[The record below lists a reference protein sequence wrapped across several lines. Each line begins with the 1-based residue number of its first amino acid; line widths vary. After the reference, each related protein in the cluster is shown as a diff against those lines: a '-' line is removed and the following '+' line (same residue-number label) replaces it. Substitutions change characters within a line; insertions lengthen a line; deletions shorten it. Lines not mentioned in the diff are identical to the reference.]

1 MRFIGSVPNL
11 GKIQLLVFAQ
21 LAWCRSPLLEMSEG
35 YFGHKRS
42 KLNLDDL
49 HSGLIT
55 GNHILHHHGILDAYS
70 HISVRNPDSNDT
82 FFLADATPPS
92 IVSSVSDLI
101 EYRFDNGSSLDT
113 SLSLPSVSERW
124 IDSEIYKRFSGVNCV
139 IHSHNPEILPFCTA
153 KVPLRPVI
161 SAAGFLVGE
170 APAWDISSAYSSGVF
185 PGSGKSDEKH
195 DRLVRSQ
202 NLGAAFAIKF
212 SKTSTSSGFIYS
224 KLSESVSSVTGTHKD
239 KEIQSEPDHAVM
251 LMRSHGF
258 TVAASSIEEAVYMA
272 VYSVINARVQKEAL
286 QMNESYF
293 GGTVEGSV
301 PEKGG
306 SLKGGK
312 FKNLEAIQYLS
323 AKEAR
328 DAWETEKQSG
338 RLARAWMEWERIVE
352 RNPLYE
358 NRVKIEG

>member
-1 MRFIGSVPNL
+1 
-11 GKIQLLVFAQ
+11 
-21 LAWCRSPLLEMSEG
+21 MSEG
-35 YFGHKRS
+35 YFGHQRS

-49 HSGLIT
+49 YAGLIT
-55 GNHILHHHGILDAYS
+55 GNHILHYHAVLDAQS

-82 FFLADATPPS
+82 FFLADTTPPS
-92 IVSSVSDLI
+92 VVSSSSDLI
-101 EYRFDNGSSLDT
+101 EFRFDDGSPLDSSLALCDI
-113 SLSLPSVSERW
+113 SERW
-124 IDSEIYKRFSGVNCV
+124 IDSEIYKRFPGVNCV
-139 IHSHNPEILPFCTA
+139 IHSHSPEILPFCTA
-153 KVPLRPVI
+153 KIPLRPVI
-161 SAAGFLVGE
+161 AAAGFLGGE
-170 APAWDISSAYSSGVF
+170 APAWDISSAYSSGIF
-185 PGSGKSDEKH
+185 PGSGNSDEKH

-239 KEIQSEPDHAVM
+239 KELQAEPDHAVM
-251 LMRSHGF
+251 LMRGHGF
-258 TVAASSIEEAVYMA
+258 TVAARGIEEAVYMA

-293 GGTVEGSV
+293 GGVVEGSV

-306 SLKGGK
+306 SIKGGK
-312 FKNLEAIQYLS
+312 IKNLEAIQYLS

-328 DAWETEKQSG
+328 DAWETERQNG
-338 RLARAWMEWERIVE
+338 RLARTWREWERMVE

-358 NRVKIEG
+358 NKVKIEG